1 MRALFILAVIAL
13 GGFAYIVMAPAPPVA
28 TTQAPPAKASA
39 PTNNKSLI
47 TSLKR
52 QIADEEDALQ
62 RSMENYGKTSGDVTK
77 GSHANSQ
84 ENRARRAK
92 IAQLRARLATLE

>member
-1 MRALFILAVIAL
+1 MRAFLLIAVIAL
-13 GGFAYIVMAPAPPVA
+13 GGFGYIVMSPAPPVVP
-28 TTQAPPAKASA
+28 TPPPAAKAPSS
-39 PTNNKSLI
+39 NNKSLI

-62 RSMENYGKTSGDVTK
+62 RSIENYGKTTGDVTK

-92 IAQLRARLATLE
+92 IAQLRARLASLE